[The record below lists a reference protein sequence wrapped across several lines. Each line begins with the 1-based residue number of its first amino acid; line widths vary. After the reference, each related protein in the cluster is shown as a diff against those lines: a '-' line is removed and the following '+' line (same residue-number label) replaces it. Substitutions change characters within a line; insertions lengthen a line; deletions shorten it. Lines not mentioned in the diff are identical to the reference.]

1 MTCNV
6 QVLLKHGADWFD
18 RNIRGET
25 SFDLYKTVL
34 EGGNGGNGGKLQ
46 LLSEVAGP
54 TLLAAANSMAKAT
67 FAADASAGSSVRER
81 LLRAQAIYEHL
92 DLQQNVFAVN
102 LALQDMSS
110 NPPPPPKAAEAG
122 RGGEQD
128 SRDVTARC
136 C

>member
-34 EGGNGGNGGKLQ
+34 EGGNGGDGGKLQ
-46 LLSEVAGP
+46 LLAEVAGP

-67 FAADASAGSSVRER
+67 FSADSTTGNSVRER
-81 LLRAQAIYEHL
+81 LWRAQAIYEHL

-110 NPPPPPKAAEAG
+110 NPLPPPKAAEGA
-122 RGGEQD
+122 RGGEQE

>member
-34 EGGNGGNGGKLQ
+34 EGGNGGDGGKLQ
-46 LLSEVAGP
+46 LLAEVAGP

-67 FAADASAGSSVRER
+67 FSADATSGNSVRER

>member
-34 EGGNGGNGGKLQ
+34 EGGNGGDGGKLQ
-46 LLSEVAGP
+46 LLADVAGP

-67 FAADASAGSSVRER
+67 FSADVTSGNSVRER